1 MALKI
6 GEQAP
11 DFTLANSNGKP
22 FSLSTDL
29 KDKPCII
36 FFYPKDFTPG
46 CTKEACAF
54 RDNFS
59 LFEQLD
65 IQVIGI
71 STDTVESH
79 LKFKQEFNLPYELL
93 ADTSGEVSKKYKALV
108 PFINIS
114 KRITYL
120 LDAHHKIRAVY
131 QELFGYESH
140 IKAMIRSMNEE
151 SKTIK

>member
-11 DFTLANSNGKP
+11 DFKLPDSSGKLCTLSVD
-22 FSLSTDL
+22 F

-36 FFYPKDFTPG
+36 YFYPKDFTPG
-46 CTKEACAF
+46 CTKEACSF
-54 RDNFS
+54 RDNFN
-59 LFEQLD
+59 LFDKLD
-65 IQVIGI
+65 IHVIGI
-71 STDTVESH
+71 STDSAETH
-79 LKFKQEFNLPYELL
+79 KKFKSTFELPFELL

-120 LDAHHKIRAVY
+120 LDANHKIRAVY
-131 QELFGYESH
+131 QELFGYETH
-140 IKAMIRSMNEE
+140 IKAMIKSIKEE
-151 SKTIK
+151 HKMTR